1 MKRAALPSAAC
12 LNTNPDNES
21 FSAGS
26 QLSGSRDE
34 REASALMQI
43 IIQTR
48 TRINLWDLT
57 ESEGGGLQLH
67 IIVPP
72 RENTT
77 VLIAK
82 FHL

>member
-1 MKRAALPSAAC
+1 MTLSCGEVSLTPPSRPWD
-12 LNTNPDNES
+12 L
-21 FSAGS
+21 
-26 QLSGSRDE
+26 
-34 REASALMQI
+34 REASALMYI

-57 ESEGGGLQLH
+57 LSEGDGLQLH

-77 VLIAK
+77 VLIA
-82 FHL
+82 